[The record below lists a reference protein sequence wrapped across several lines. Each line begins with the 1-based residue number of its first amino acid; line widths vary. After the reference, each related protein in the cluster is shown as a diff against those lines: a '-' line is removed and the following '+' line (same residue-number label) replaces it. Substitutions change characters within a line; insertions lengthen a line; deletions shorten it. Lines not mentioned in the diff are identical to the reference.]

1 MKYYRQSS
9 GRGKAGMSREIGAEI
24 MRDIT
29 VHDDGMSHFGGISA
43 CTSGPMGCG
52 KTTFLLQLAQSVG
65 SLNNGTGKEHYTS
78 NMKLTPETV
87 IWRGRQLDYWN
98 SLTPTNWCR
107 SFPKTPIR
115 RPVCV
120 HVFENDENKLQ
131 FFEDRVPSVEVYFDG
146 DDLGFLTYTTADN
159 LYSNLVPGAINVVY
173 EPTVYYL
180 QTDIVEELVK
190 RTLYD
195 LRLKRL
201 QKETKKKKKKE
212 DADSENPEMC
222 LMHEGRDVQAPSGIF
237 WYELLEELVKRKPQ
251 KEFVSIF
258 IDEAHQVIPMTP
270 PGEFWH
276 LLAWFGNSMIDFRR
290 KNISIFFSAHDTK
303 HLDYRVTERI
313 LYYFWMPGSRT
324 YPRISMLDPPIT
336 RIIDKGEVI
345 AELSNRKWGYSQFNA
360 IPYQPPLVRVEGM
373 PAST

>member
-1 MKYYRQSS
+1 MKHYRPSS

-24 MRDIT
+24 MRDVTI
-29 VHDDGMSHFGGISA
+29 HDDGMSHFGGISA
-43 CTSGPMGCG
+43 CVTGPMGCG

-65 SLNNGTGKEHYTS
+65 SLTNGKSKENYTAS
-78 NMKLTPETV
+78 TPLMPETV

-98 SLTPTNWCR
+98 TLTPNNWCK
-107 SFPKTPIR
+107 SFPQTPLKR
-115 RPVCV
+115 QVCV
-120 HVFENDENKLQ
+120 HVFENDDEKLR
-131 FFEDRVPSVEVYFDG
+131 FFEDRIPSREVVFDG
-146 DDLGFLTYTTADN
+146 NNLGYLTYSTASD
-159 LYSNLVPGAINVVY
+159 LYSNLIKGGINVVY

-201 QKETKKKKKKE
+201 KKETKKKKKEE
-212 DADSENPEMC
+212 DADADPNIS

-251 KEFVSIF
+251 REYVSIF

-276 LLAWFGNSMIDFRR
+276 LLALFGNSMIDFRR
-290 KNISIFFSAHDTK
+290 KNISIFFSTHDTK

-324 YPRISMLDPPIT
+324 YPRVSMLDPPIT

-345 AELSNRKWGYSQFNA
+345 PELSNRKWGYSQFDA
-360 IPYQPPLVRVEGM
+360 IPHQPPLIRVEGM